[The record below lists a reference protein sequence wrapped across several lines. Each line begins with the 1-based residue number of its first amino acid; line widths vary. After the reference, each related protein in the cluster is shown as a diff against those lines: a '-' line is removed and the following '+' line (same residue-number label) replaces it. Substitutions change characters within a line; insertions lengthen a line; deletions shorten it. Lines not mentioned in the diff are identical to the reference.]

1 MIAVDGF
8 DEFDVSSTGFSVWQ
22 SPVSGLIRKPKRGSA
37 DFCRVMCGFCGEEN
51 SCGLGTY
58 DLRGAVVGVDDS
70 NGGDEEVI
78 STAGAVPAANR
89 DHVTKLVHYAARCLQ
104 RETRVRRTQDR

>member
-1 MIAVDGF
+1 MSLMCRRRGF
-8 DEFDVSSTGFSVWQ
+8 LCGKV
-22 SPVSGLIRKPKRGSA
+22 PVSGLIRKPKRGSA

-89 DHVTKLVHYAARCLQ
+89 DHVTKLASDRGKHLYA
-104 RETRVRRTQDR
+104 EPRVGRIMSC